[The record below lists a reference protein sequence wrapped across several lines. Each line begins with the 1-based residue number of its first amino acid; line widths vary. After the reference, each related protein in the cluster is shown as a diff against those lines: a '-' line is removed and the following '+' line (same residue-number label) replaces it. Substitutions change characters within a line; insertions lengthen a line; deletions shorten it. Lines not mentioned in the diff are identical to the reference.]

1 MKENDDTWLIVAIPV
16 FAWLIVAIGV
26 FAIVGC
32 NKSSP
37 LEDIN
42 PKLLELPNDVQKD
55 IIIALETGA
64 PIAKYNTTPP
74 DNPLK
79 EYRRMSVDSTC
90 QCNADPFMYWER
102 VGTTNR
108 YYANTE
114 TILDIIWRLDAP
126 SPNMYDLNEDGIC
139 NTEDFL
145 LILGA
150 YGNEP
155 PEAECYPISFVAS
168 SGWQLNFSPPSF
180 LHPSGLDEAS
190 GLPSTL
196 DCPLNT
202 FWINE
207 YSPDLDIEVVQ
218 YFHK

>member
-1 MKENDDTWLIVAIPV
+1 MNRLTPYQSISIAVVV
-16 FAWLIVAIGV
+16 FAAFLL
-26 FAIVGC
+26 FGC
-32 NKSSP
+32 HKSNP
-37 LEDIN
+37 LEEIN
-42 PKLLELPNDVQKD
+42 PKLLELPDDIQKD
-55 IIIALETGA
+55 IIIALETGQ

-79 EYRRMSVDSTC
+79 GYRKQSVDSTC
-90 QCNADPFMYWER
+90 QCNTDPFMYWER
-102 VGTTNR
+102 IGTQSN

-114 TILDIIWRLDAP
+114 TILDIIWRLNAP

-145 LILGA
+145 LLLGA
-150 YGNEP
+150 YGSTP
-155 PEAECYPISFVAS
+155 PEAICRPINFVAS
-168 SGWQLNFSPPSF
+168 SGWQLEFSPPAF
-180 LHPSGLDEAS
+180 LHPSGLDEAT
-190 GLPSTL
+190 GLPSTQ

-207 YSPDLDIEVVQ
+207 YSPDLGIEVIQ